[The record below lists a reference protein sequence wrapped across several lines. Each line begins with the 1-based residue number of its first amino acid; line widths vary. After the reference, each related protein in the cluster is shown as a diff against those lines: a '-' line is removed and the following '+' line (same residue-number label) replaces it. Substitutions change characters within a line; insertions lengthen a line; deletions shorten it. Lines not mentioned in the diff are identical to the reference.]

1 MKALWF
7 RYFQISPKFWSQNV
21 HRFEGVVDWSS
32 FGNGG
37 VDDDGEVSVGEDTFT
52 FVLSSPRIHADK
64 PSLRYGFL

>member
-1 MKALWF
+1 M
-7 RYFQISPKFWSQNV
+7 